1 VDAAAL
7 STIALAADALVGR
20 ITTRAADSSA
30 VIDIIADI
38 AHSSSPETLHT
49 QSSSKRQTVMVWNIW
64 RPRAFMQMKNMLLL
78 SSLISLAALDLAHGQ
93 ELLPEAINNS
103 EIASMLT
110 EDSGQKPLS
119 PDPAIIH
126 LQVLLDRAGVSPGVI
141 DGIYGDNVRKA
152 IAGFETMQHLD
163 VDGKM
168 DEKII
173 TQLSDDNHVI
183 GSYIIAPD
191 DGADLVQQIPKD
203 YAEQAKMQHLG
214 YTSIAEK
221 LSERFHMDIDLLH
234 ALNPSAQ
241 FAPGETISVAVIGA
255 PRTGNVKRIEAHR
268 KQGQLVAFAGNG
280 DILAVYPATI
290 GSEDNPSPSG
300 KHKVNGVARNPP
312 YVYNPKTNFQQ
323 GNNKK
328 KLTLPSGPNNPVGS
342 VWIDLSEPTY
352 GIHGTPEPSLIDKA
366 GSHGC
371 VRLTN
376 WDAEELASM
385 VKPGVIV
392 EFDN

>member
-1 VDAAAL
+1 
-7 STIALAADALVGR
+7 
-20 ITTRAADSSA
+20 
-30 VIDIIADI
+30 
-38 AHSSSPETLHT
+38 
-49 QSSSKRQTVMVWNIW
+49 
-64 RPRAFMQMKNMLLL
+64 MQMKNMLLL

-110 EDSGQKPLS
+110 ENSGQKQLS

-168 DEKII
+168 DEEVI

-183 GSYIIAPD
+183 GPYIIAPD

-203 YAEQAKMQHLG
+203 YAEQAKMEHLG

>member
-1 VDAAAL
+1 
-7 STIALAADALVGR
+7 
-20 ITTRAADSSA
+20 
-30 VIDIIADI
+30 
-38 AHSSSPETLHT
+38 
-49 QSSSKRQTVMVWNIW
+49 
-64 RPRAFMQMKNMLLL
+64 MQMKNMLLL

-93 ELLPEAINNS
+93 ELSPEAINNS

-110 EDSGQKPLS
+110 DNSGQKP
-119 PDPAIIH
+119 PFPNPEIIH

-168 DEKII
+168 DEEVI
-173 TQLSDDNHVI
+173 TRLSDDKHVI
-183 GSYIIAPD
+183 GPYVIASD
-191 DGADLVQQIPKD
+191 DGADLVEQIPKD
-203 YAEQAKMQHLG
+203 YAEQAKMQHLY

-234 ALNPSAQ
+234 ALNPSAK

-255 PRTGNVKRIEAHR
+255 PRTGNVKRIKAYR
-268 KQGQLVAFAGNG
+268 KRGQLVAFADNG

-290 GSEDNPSPSG
+290 GSEDNPSPTG

-312 YVYNPKTNFQQ
+312 YVYNPKINFQQ
-323 GNNKK
+323 GKNKK